1 MKILNYKKIETE
13 ITCPKCN
20 FYNNVFLSQIIFQDI
35 IICRGCKSNIRL
47 YDYMNSLRNSS
58 RKIEKTIKRYKKY
71 FHRFL
76 IKYI

>member
-58 RKIEKTIKRYKKY
+58 RKIEKQLKDIKNI
-71 FHRFL
+71 FIDF
-76 IKYI
+76 